1 MRRKKQIQAMQQELA
16 LLRQTIDSGKEL
28 AALATSA
35 AQQFKKRAFH
45 LIGTIHLALQKFF

>member
-28 AALATSA
+28 AALATNT
-35 AQQFKKRAFH
+35 AQ
-45 LIGTIHLALQKFF
+45 